1 MIDNYGIGGNEK
13 KNDVSEGIADI
24 PQNRTILAA
33 QLTKDESISPEIIEG
48 LTKIEDVFE
57 HFKPEIDIEFSDAE
71 GRPVEENFQFHNVGD
86 FSVNKITEQSK
97 FLSGLN
103 TEKEFSDRQEKA
115 LRNNKV
121 LQRILDNPET
131 RKAYINLLDMTLQE
145 LKNNEKSNAE
155 NKE

>member
-33 QLTKDESISPEIIEG
+33 QLTKDESVSPEIIEG

-71 GRPVEENFQFHNVGD
+71 GCPVEENFQFHNVGD